1 MVVDVGVVLVLTHG
15 SREVVQRLRL
25 FARLHDEAATLDE
38 RTAANLANM
47 NEYTAA
53 NVANMNEH
61 TAMNLANIN
70 EYTAAHPPDMN
81 DRTEHE

>member
-15 SREVVQRLRL
+15 RRKVVQRFRL
-25 FARLHDEAATLDE
+25 FARLHDEAAALDE

-47 NEYTAA
+47 NEHTAA

-61 TAMNLANIN
+61 TAMSLANMS
-70 EYTAAHPPDMN
+70 EHTAENVPD
-81 DRTEHE
+81 